1 MYSDFEYL
9 QGRNNLNLIFLNPIK
24 IQKKLLITNMFMIS
38 PDLSV
43 NDEYYTTAIE
53 LILKQKMNDTLGKIT
68 NVYIY
73 SEYVCFLLY
82 KFYKIPECH
91 E

>member
-53 LILKQKMNDTLGKIT
+53 LILKKR
-68 NVYIY
+68 
-73 SEYVCFLLY
+73 
-82 KFYKIPECH
+82 
-91 E
+91 

>member
-24 IQKKLLITNMFMIS
+24 ILKKLLITNMFMIS

-53 LILKQKMNDTLGKIT
+53 LILKQKD
-68 NVYIY
+68 
-73 SEYVCFLLY
+73 E
-82 KFYKIPECH
+82 
-91 E
+91 

>member
-24 IQKKLLITNMFMIS
+24 ILKKLLITNMFMIS
-38 PDLSV
+38 PDLNV

-53 LILKQKMNDTLGKIT
+53 LILKQKD
-68 NVYIY
+68 
-73 SEYVCFLLY
+73 E
-82 KFYKIPECH
+82 
-91 E
+91 

>member
-24 IQKKLLITNMFMIS
+24 ILKKLLITNMFMIS

-53 LILKQKMNDTLGKIT
+53 LILKKR
-68 NVYIY
+68 
-73 SEYVCFLLY
+73 
-82 KFYKIPECH
+82 
-91 E
+91 